1 MGTKPSLLHPATVR
15 LAAAVNNVGSNV
27 RKPTLDYTEEDF
39 QFVFNTNL
47 QSAFV
52 LTQMAH
58 PLLKAAGSGVVL
70 FNSSVAGGPI
80 SMRSGVLYA
89 MTKAAMNQ
97 LARNLSVEWA
107 QDSIRVNAVCPWY
120 TATDLAMQVRV
131 RGGSGAGTLVGAP
144 CCAPRRLAGVARWR
158 LVAIPPSSRTS
169 SCAS

>member
-1 MGTKPSLLHPATVR
+1 MSPPLHPTTVR

-27 RKPTLDYTEEDF
+27 RKPTLEYTEDDF

-52 LTQMAH
+52 LSQMAH
-58 PLLKAAGSGVVL
+58 PLLKASSAGVVL

-107 QDSIRVNAVCPWY
+107 KDGIRVNAVCPWY

-131 RGGSGAGTLVGAP
+131 
-144 CCAPRRLAGVARWR
+144 GV
-158 LVAIPPSSRTS
+158 
-169 SCAS
+169 